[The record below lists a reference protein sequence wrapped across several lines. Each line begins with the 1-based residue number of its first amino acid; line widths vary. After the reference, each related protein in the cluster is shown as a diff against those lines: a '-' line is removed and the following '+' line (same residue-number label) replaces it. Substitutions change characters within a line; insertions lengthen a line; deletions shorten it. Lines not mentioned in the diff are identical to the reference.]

1 MPSADDAKAREVNTR
16 KAQGAAF
23 TPAQRIRNK
32 RRRDRLAKAN
42 EAREQQLE
50 EWFQTYDIKYV
61 WTWSLKLRFALSA
74 PVLIL

>member
-1 MPSADDAKAREVNTR
+1 MSVAL
-16 KAQGAAF
+16 
-23 TPAQRIRNK
+23 IRNK
-32 RRRDRLAKAN
+32 RRRDRLAKEN
-42 EAREQQLE
+42 EAREEQLE